1 MKKQL
6 AALLVLVLL
15 LACAVPIMAFADD
28 DLGTTPPAD
37 AGTNPLPSGSGSDD
51 LGTGNDSGTGNNPGT
66 GNDPSTGNDPG
77 TGNDPSTGNNPGTGN
92 NPATTSPVTSPTAS
106 TKPAAC
112 THEKTVYA
120 CNGDGSHY
128 KYCLKCGKHLEY
140 GYCVASAFP
149 VDLGGVGHN
158 EICAICGGAMFGKHS
173 DNNNNGKCDICGHDM
188 NDLSVTDS
196 STGLD
201 RAYKTGDKA
210 SVVACALLLVIGASA
225 ISLRKKHSA

>member
-15 LACAVPIMAFADD
+15 LVCAVPIMAFADD

-51 LGTGNDSGTGNNPGT
+51 LGTGNDSGTGNN
-66 GNDPSTGNDPG
+66 PG

-210 SVVACALLLVIGASA
+210 AVVACALLLVIGVSA

>member
-6 AALLVLVLL
+6 VALLVLVLL
-15 LACAVPIMAFADD
+15 LVCAVPIMAFADD

-51 LGTGNDSGTGNNPGT
+51 LGTGNDSGTGNN
-66 GNDPSTGNDPG
+66 PG

-210 SVVACALLLVIGASA
+210 AVVACALLLVIGVSA